1 MSPRDKPLV
10 WLRGAVKTPPFGQ
23 LARVEAGF
31 LLRRLQRGE
40 SLALPRSRPMPS
52 LGAACHELR
61 IVDRSVT
68 WRIMYHVAADAIV
81 ILDVF
86 AKKTPATPKAISAE
100 CRKRLAD
107 FQCVVKSQKGERRA
121 RR

>member
-1 MSPRDKPLV
+1 MSPADKPLV
-10 WLRGAVKTPPFGQ
+10 WLRGDVKTPPFCQ
-23 LARVEAGF
+23 AARVEAGF

-40 SLALPRSRPMPS
+40 SVALPHSRPMPS
-52 LGAACHELR
+52 VGASCHELR
-61 IVDRSVT
+61 IVDISVT

-86 AKKTPATPKAISAE
+86 AKKTAATPPTIIAE

-107 FQCVVKSQKGERRA
+107 FQRVVKSQKGVRRA